1 MPVEIADAVL
11 RIAAGYLAIGAV
23 FASVFIALG
32 LRRVDP
38 LAAAGALRF
47 KVLIVPGIVA
57 LWPVL
62 LVLWIG
68 AHPVGAKK

>member
-1 MPVEIADAVL
+1 MPVEIADVVL

-38 LAAAGALRF
+38 LAAAGPLRF

-62 LVLWIG
+62 LILWIG
-68 AHPVGAKK
+68 ARPTGAAK